1 MAVQDIDFEG
11 ANNAG
16 GSANNDINTGAS
28 NNKEDVT
35 HLNGSEVE
43 DITHGSTE
51 DDKTKQENKDGNTN
65 DSNTDNNNDNS
76 STGELNVGDQLEV
89 DGVTYTVAENG
100 NLVDDKGNVFKEAK
114 DVAEWLKSV
123 DVKDEN
129 EESPLTLSS
138 IQEAVGISITDEN
151 GKPIEFTDDA
161 NGVKSYIDSVIAL
174 RSNELQQAA
183 VNRLYQDNPLLKQ
196 FQDYV
201 QLKGTAKGFG
211 DIPDRSGIKLD
222 KNNEA
227 QLIAVIKMAAQ
238 EFGNKSLNDN
248 YIKYLRDSGSL
259 YDEATNQLAALV
271 DKDKEYRKQ
280 IETQAAEQRKQ
291 EADSRAAYWEKVN
304 NMINSRVING
314 YKIPDSFT
322 REIDGKKVVITPNDF
337 FKYLSEATVERKDGS
352 KVTAYQNDLNN
363 LTDDEFMAREML
375 DAWLMFTG
383 GTYKDLIDMA
393 VKENEV
399 RKLVVR
405 SKQSRSAKSVKV
417 VKKQDGK
424 TSIDDIIL

>member
-16 GSANNDINTGAS
+16 GDIN
-28 NNKEDVT
+28 NNTNSAALDSKEDVT
-35 HLNGSEVE
+35 HLNGSDVD
-43 DITHGSTE
+43 DITNSSTD
-51 DDKTKQENKDGNTN
+51 DDKNKPDDKDGN
-65 DSNTDNNNDNS
+65 NNDQQNDDT
-76 STGELNVGDQLEV
+76 STGELNAGDQLEV

-100 NLVDDKGNVFKEAK
+100 DLVDNKGNVFKEAK

-129 EESPLTLSS
+129 DDSPFTISS
-138 IQEAVGISITDEN
+138 IQEAVGITVTDEN
-151 GKPIEFTDDA
+151 GNTVEFTNDA
-161 NGVKSYIDSVIAL
+161 EGVKSYIDSVISL
-174 RSNELQQAA
+174 KSTELQEAA
-183 VNRLYQDNPLLKQ
+183 INRLYADNPLLKQ

-201 QLKGTAKGFG
+201 QVNGTPRGFG
-211 DIPDRSGIKLD
+211 EIPDRSGIKLD

-227 QLIAVIKMAAQ
+227 QLVAVIKIAAQ

-248 YIKYLRDSGSL
+248 YINYLRDSGGL
-259 YDEATNQLAALV
+259 YDEARAQLQALV
-271 DKDKEYRKQ
+271 DKDKEVRKD
-280 IETQAAEQRKQ
+280 IETKAAAQRQK
-291 EADSRAAYWEKVN
+291 EAEDIQNYWKKVN
-304 NMINSRVING
+304 NIINSRVING

-322 REIDGKKVVITPNDF
+322 KEVNGKKIVVTPNDF
-337 FKYLSEATVERKDGS
+337 FDYISNASFEIEDGR
-352 KVTAYQNDLNN
+352 KVTAYQRDLNN
-363 LTDDEFMAREML
+363 LSDDDFVAREML

-399 RKLVVR
+399 RKLIVK
-405 SKQSRSAKSVKV
+405 SKQSRSAKTVKV

-424 TSIDDIIL
+424 TSIDDIVL